1 MNYIIKVAFFF
12 KASFKDLLGCFY
24 LIFTLKF
31 YNYIK
36 IQNVILREVSGLIDS
51 STRVVILSGGQSL
64 SDLNFQDL
72 NNTVFFLN
80 SYNSL
85 KYLTDQEK
93 ELILSKTIL
102 YYQAPYHKPIS
113 KESYIRHIEE
123 TCNALNPNA
132 ISIHNKSTSIVHKQ
146 LSEREFDFR
155 STSLINQR
163 WLKFRNTTGA
173 LFLINLAR
181 LIGLKEIFVYGFDAN
196 WFHKEIN
203 DVVEF
208 RSKKKEILNS
218 FLWNYEI
225 LMQIKTVKKQVHKS
239 SLKVNISPNSWYNI
253 VG

>member
-1 MNYIIKVAFFF
+1 MTYFIKAAFFCKAWF
-12 KASFKDLLGCFY
+12 KGLLGFFY

-31 YNYIK
+31 YSYLK
-36 IQNVILREVSGLIDS
+36 IQNVILHKLSDLIDS
-51 STRVVILSGGQSL
+51 SKRVVILSGGQSR
-64 SDLNFQDL
+64 SDLNYKDL

-85 KYLTDQEK
+85 KDLSDQEK

-123 TCNALNPNA
+123 TCNALNSNA
-132 ISIHNKSTSIVHKQ
+132 ICIHNKSTNFVHKQ

-155 STSLINQR
+155 STSLVNQR

-181 LIGLKEIFVYGFDAN
+181 IIGLKEIFVHGFDAN
-196 WFHKEIN
+196 WFYTEIN
-203 DVVEF
+203 DVEEF
-208 RSKKKEILNS
+208 QSKKKEVLNL

-225 LMQIKTVKKQVHKS
+225 LMQIKSTKKQVRKS
-239 SLKVNISPNSWYNI
+239 SLKVNISRNSWYNI